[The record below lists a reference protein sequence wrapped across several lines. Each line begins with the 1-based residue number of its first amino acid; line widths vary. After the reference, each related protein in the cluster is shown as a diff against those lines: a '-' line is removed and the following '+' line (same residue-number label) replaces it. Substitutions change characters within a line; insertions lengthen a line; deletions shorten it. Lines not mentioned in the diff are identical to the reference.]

1 MALGYLSINT
11 YLFAVSKNITKCCTV
26 QYLSLGRI
34 PDGHFNY
41 AARDVGCCGVGFHLK
56 RKKTRLIEGN
66 AKFRHLQK
74 LTCKWTFCG
83 KCLSEFVD

>member
-11 YLFAVSKNITKCCTV
+11 YLFGVSKNIIKCYSV
-26 QYLSLGRI
+26 QYLLLGRI
-34 PDGHFNY
+34 PGGHFNY
-41 AARDVGCCGVGFHLK
+41 TARDVGCCGVSFHLK
-56 RKKTRLIEGN
+56 RRKIRLIEGN
-66 AKFRHLQK
+66 AKSRHLQK